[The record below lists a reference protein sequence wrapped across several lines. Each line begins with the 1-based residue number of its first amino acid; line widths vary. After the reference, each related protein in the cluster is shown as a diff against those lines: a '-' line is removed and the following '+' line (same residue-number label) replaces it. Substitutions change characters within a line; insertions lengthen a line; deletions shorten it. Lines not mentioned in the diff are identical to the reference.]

1 MRNSCKKKNSFPTL
15 LFEHFD
21 IAIMFHVRRC
31 RWYHVSPAHD
41 NIKSL
46 LVSRGFFESL
56 PDNVVGNTKKRLT
69 QQRIPNYVAAETR
82 PQVLAL
88 CRQLHRAATK
98 QMDPLCRHFLRV
110 YIWESFAAYR
120 HTTSKD
126 HIRILIRDGNQHL
139 HTLQRAAQ
147 GSDIKAVSSVMD
159 TAFTKFKVSEGPLKR
174 IMRSN
179 RLSWTPAVAV
189 HKLQAPK
196 DIATYEEYFARSKAK
211 KEFYF
216 QFLAA
221 LKNGAPRL
229 ALGYNNSKVIF
240 DPPREGT
247 ITGEQLPTARER
259 NIIFRRMAQVLK
271 TVRKPIDNSVM
282 AYLEHMLVTTELN
295 QSLLEKRFHQIKLQ
309 NQSLRF
315 YRRRI
320 MDVVEKVYTLH
331 RDGDTLI
338 AKVPDSTRIK
348 TSAST

>member
-1 MRNSCKKKNSFPTL
+1 
-15 LFEHFD
+15 
-21 IAIMFHVRRC
+21 MFNVRRC
-31 RWYHVSPAHD
+31 RWYHVSPASD

-46 LVSRGFFESL
+46 LVSRGYFDRL
-56 PDNVVGNTKKRLT
+56 PDNVVGNTKKTLT
-69 QQRIPNYVAAETR
+69 QLRIPNYIAAETR

-88 CRQLHRAATK
+88 YHQLHRAAVK

-159 TAFTKFKVSEGPLKR
+159 MVFIKFKVNEGPLKR
-174 IMRSN
+174 IMRTN
-179 RLSWTPAVAV
+179 RLSWTPAIEVR
-189 HKLQAPK
+189 KLQAPK

-221 LKNGAPRL
+221 LKSGAPRL
-229 ALGYNNSKVIF
+229 SSGYNDSKVIF

-247 ITGEQLPTARER
+247 ITGEKLPAARER
-259 NIIFRRMAQVLK
+259 NIIARRMAQVLK
-271 TVRKPIDNSVM
+271 TVRKPIDDSVM
-282 AYLEHMLVTTELN
+282 AYLEHMLVTKELN
-295 QSLLEKRFHQIKLQ
+295 RSFLEKRSHQIKLQ
-309 NQSLRF
+309 TQSLRF

-320 MDVVEKVYTLH
+320 MDILEKVYTLH
-331 RDGDTLI
+331 REGDTLI
-338 AKVPDSTRIK
+338 AKIPDSTRIK